1 MQQIDQFI
9 KYLLEHRSL
18 AVVDSFNMWVSY
30 TGTILPFEEALEFI
44 RIGEH
49 LMQSPQELLTF
60 YHI

>member
-9 KYLLEHRSL
+9 KYLLEHRNI
-18 AVVDSFNMWVSY
+18 AVVDSFNTWVSY

-49 LMQSPQELLTF
+49 LMQAPQELLSFF
-60 YHI
+60 YL